1 LAKYTIDIQ
10 TLFVFDFTKNNHK
23 GTKKNIRKQMIL
35 IAESG
40 STKTDWRLLNDTK
53 NGFETIGLNPYF
65 VSSGQIAEEIA
76 PHFSPFKATKI
87 DKIHFYGT
95 GITDDSKSAII
106 KEGILKA
113 LGYSTNIY
121 TYSDVVAAARAL
133 FGNTTGIACI
143 LGTGSNSCHWNGQ
156 KIEFQIPPLGFWLG
170 DEGSGGHLGKL
181 LMLDYLHKE
190 MPENIRGIF
199 EKKYGSIERTEVM
212 TKAYKEDKPN
222 KYFASYSHFLYENY
236 DEAYCQAIISS
247 SFEAFLKKYL
257 LKYPNITQM
266 PLGFIGSVAFY
277 YAEILE
283 KVCSEHGLKVSKIIE
298 KPIGELVKFH
308 ANIF

>member
-1 LAKYTIDIQ
+1 
-10 TLFVFDFTKNNHK
+10 
-23 GTKKNIRKQMIL
+23 MIL

-53 NGFETIGLNPYF
+53 HSFETIGLNPYF
-65 VSSGQIAEEIA
+65 VSPEQITEEIA
-76 PHFSPFKATKI
+76 RHFNQFKTTKI
-87 DKIHFYGT
+87 DEIHFYGT
-95 GITDDSKSAII
+95 GITDDSKSVII
-106 KEGILKA
+106 KEGILRA
-113 LGYSTNIY
+113 LGYNTPIY

-133 FGNTTGIACI
+133 FGNATGIACI

-190 MPENIRGIF
+190 MPEKIRGIF
-199 EKKYGSIERTEVM
+199 EGKYGIIERTEVL

-222 KYFASYSHFLYENY
+222 KYFASYSYFLYENNH
-236 DEAYCQAIISS
+236 DPYCQALIAS

-257 LKYPNITQM
+257 LKYPNITQI

-277 YAEILE
+277 YSDILE
-283 KVCSEHGLKVSKIIE
+283 KVCSEHGLTISKIIE

-308 ANIF
+308 ANIL